1 MIVFLFFLNLRLI
14 FKLEFHGS
22 KKNCDYKDFL
32 LIVIKSSCS
41 ILTFFFAIQIIKSIP
56 LKFLNAKWARKIIL
70 THLLLK
76 SLLLLRVLTTF
87 RASIGCW
94 IVYE

>member
-1 MIVFLFFLNLRLI
+1 
-14 FKLEFHGS
+14 
-22 KKNCDYKDFL
+22 
-32 LIVIKSSCS
+32 
-41 ILTFFFAIQIIKSIP
+41 
-56 LKFLNAKWARKIIL
+56 LNAKWARKIIL